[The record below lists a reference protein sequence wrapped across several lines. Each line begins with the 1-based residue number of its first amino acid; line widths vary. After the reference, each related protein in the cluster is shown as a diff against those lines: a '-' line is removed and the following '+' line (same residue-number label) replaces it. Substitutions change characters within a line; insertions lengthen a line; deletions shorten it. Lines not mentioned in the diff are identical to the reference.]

1 MNGQKTY
8 PRCAYKETIEKS
20 VVSIRPI
27 LDHLVNVIFVS
38 ATGFS
43 YLSK

>member
-27 LDHLVNVIFVS
+27 FDHSMKIYVCAYNRAS
-38 ATGFS
+38 HTC
-43 YLSK
+43 